1 MSGIIVVVVSVFDPL
16 VIAEDIIDDVG
27 CVVSVAFAVMAV
39 VTGYG
44 VFVDTSVAVVVGY
57 GVAVDVDVFVRYLD
71 TSVADTFERS
81 ILLDIVVPCSAENNV

>member
-1 MSGIIVVVVSVFDPL
+1 MSGNIVVVVSDPL
-16 VIAEDIIDDVG
+16 VVAGDIIDDVG
-27 CVVSVAFAVMAV
+27 CVISVAFAVMAV

-44 VFVDTSVAVVVGY
+44 VFIDTSVADVVGN
-57 GVAVDVDVFVRYLD
+57 GVDVNVDVFVRYLA